1 MILAEGEGL
10 GPFIMHTNIKVVKI
24 ILAEWYTHTVKSIVV
39 FHLFRLLV
47 ARFLQSAVKTI
58 YLSLSSLSWYMMGTL
73 GDVIQDVFLDL

>member
-1 MILAEGEGL
+1 MILVEGEGL
-10 GPFIMHTNIKVVKI
+10 GPFIMHTNIKVVEL

-39 FHLFRLLV
+39 FHCSACLLQG
-47 ARFLQSAVKTI
+47 FLQSAVKTI